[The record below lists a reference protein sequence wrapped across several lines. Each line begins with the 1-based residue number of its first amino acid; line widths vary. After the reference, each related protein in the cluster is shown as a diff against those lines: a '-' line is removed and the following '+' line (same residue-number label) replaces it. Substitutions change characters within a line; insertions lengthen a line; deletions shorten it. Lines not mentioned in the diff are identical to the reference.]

1 MTLKP
6 VLHNNPKA
14 FAQKPV
20 QIITNFEHRM
30 TLSNHLAENLVFIRN
45 ITANFLL
52 YEKLDCRRGTTSA
65 F

>member
-6 VLHNNPKA
+6 VSHNNPKA

-20 QIITNFEHRM
+20 QITTGFEHQPII
-30 TLSNHLAENLVFIRN
+30 SNHLAENLQIIRKAA
-45 ITANFLL
+45 ANFLL
-52 YEKLDCRRGTTSA
+52 YEKLDCRRGMTSA